1 MEFILCLHQYLKT
14 TFSLSGENLSYQ
26 PDSEL
31 LERFS
36 QTRDNEH
43 LGILLQRYTY
53 LLLGVCMKY
62 LKNEEEAKD
71 AVQQVFLKVIHELP
85 RYKVEYFKSWIYTIA
100 RNHCLMQLRNKGK
113 QTSPINEKIVAA
125 EESLTSKEQLLQ
137 QDLQLNQLNRA
148 LEQLN
153 EEQKL
158 CVTLFYLKKQTYQQI
173 AESSGF
179 TLMQVKSFIQNG
191 KRNLKLQL
199 LKMQD
204 HE

>member
-26 PDSEL
+26 SDSEL

>member
-26 PDSEL
+26 SDSEL

-100 RNHCLMQLRNKGK
+100 RNHCLMQLRHKGK
-113 QTSPINEKIVAA
+113 QPSPINEKIVAA
-125 EESLTSKEQLLQ
+125 EEGPTSKEQLLQ

>member
-26 PDSEL
+26 SDSEL

-148 LEQLN
+148 FDQLN

>member
-1 MEFILCLHQYLKT
+1 H
-14 TFSLSGENLSYQ
+14 
-26 PDSEL
+26 
-31 LERFS
+31 
-36 QTRDNEH
+36 
-43 LGILLQRYTY
+43 
-53 LLLGVCMKY
+53 
-62 LKNEEEAKD
+62 
-71 AVQQVFLKVIHELP
+71 
-85 RYKVEYFKSWIYTIA
+85 
-100 RNHCLMQLRNKGK
+100 KGK
-113 QTSPINEKIVAA
+113 QPSPINEKIVAA
-125 EESLTSKEQLLQ
+125 EEGPTSKEQLLQ

>member
-1 MEFILCLHQYLKT
+1 MEFILSLHQYLKT

-26 PDSEL
+26 SDSEL

-148 LEQLN
+148 LDQLN

>member
-14 TFSLSGENLSYQ
+14 TLTLSADNLPYQ
-26 PDSEL
+26 SDSEL

>member
-1 MEFILCLHQYLKT
+1 MEFILSLHQYLKT
-14 TFSLSGENLSYQ
+14 TLTLSADNLPYQ
-26 PDSEL
+26 SDSEL

-148 LEQLN
+148 LDQLN

>member
-1 MEFILCLHQYLKT
+1 MEFILSLHQYLKT
-14 TFSLSGENLSYQ
+14 TLTLSGENLPYQ
-26 PDSEL
+26 SDSEL

>member
-26 PDSEL
+26 SDSEL

-125 EESLTSKEQLLQ
+125 EESLTSKEQLLLV
-137 QDLQLNQLNRA
+137 DLQLNQLNRA

>member
-1 MEFILCLHQYLKT
+1 MEFILSLHQYLKT
-14 TFSLSGENLSYQ
+14 TLTLSADNLPYQ
-26 PDSEL
+26 SDSEL

>member
-26 PDSEL
+26 SDSEL

-71 AVQQVFLKVIHELP
+71 AVPQVFLKVIHELP

-100 RNHCLMQLRNKGK
+100 RNHCLMQLRNKVK

>member
-1 MEFILCLHQYLKT
+1 M
-14 TFSLSGENLSYQ
+14 SGENLSYQ
-26 PDSEL
+26 SDSEL

-100 RNHCLMQLRNKGK
+100 RNHCLMQLRHKGK
-113 QTSPINEKIVAA
+113 QPSPINEKIVAA

>member
-1 MEFILCLHQYLKT
+1 M
-14 TFSLSGENLSYQ
+14 SGENLSYQ
-26 PDSEL
+26 SDSEL

-125 EESLTSKEQLLQ
+125 EEGPTSKEQLLQ

>member
-26 PDSEL
+26 SDSEL

-100 RNHCLMQLRNKGK
+100 RNHCLMQLRHKGK
-113 QTSPINEKIVAA
+113 QPSPINEKIVAA

>member
-26 PDSEL
+26 SDSEL

-125 EESLTSKEQLLQ
+125 EEGPTSKEQLLQ